1 MTMVLK
7 NMKMSKNQQENHQFF
22 KVFEITRT
30 GSSLIPNFFQRIK
43 TWDSLLLEH
52 LKNQNQQ
59 FLKIQRTTQHLL
71 EQDPHQNCW
80 LGYIF

>member
-1 MTMVLK
+1 
-7 NMKMSKNQQENHQFF
+7 
-22 KVFEITRT
+22 
-30 GSSLIPNFFQRIK
+30 LIPNFFQRIK